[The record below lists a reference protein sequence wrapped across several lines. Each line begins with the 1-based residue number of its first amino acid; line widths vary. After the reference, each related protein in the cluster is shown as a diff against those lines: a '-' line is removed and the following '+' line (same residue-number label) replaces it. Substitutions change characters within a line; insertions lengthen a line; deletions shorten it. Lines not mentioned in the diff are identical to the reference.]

1 MVAEILGKKYELRFG
16 YGVLKDICQA
26 YGHDKVSGFDSIV
39 KELKLDKMTD
49 PSFDQMDFFGRLV
62 ISGIKNVDKK
72 TDLTSDDV
80 LDAIFTGGLNILEIF
95 EAFKDSLPKQ
105 PEASLGKQKRG
116 RK

>member
-1 MVAEILGKKYELRFG
+1 MVAEILGKKYELKFG
-16 YGVLKDICQA
+16 YGALKDICQA

-39 KELKLDKMTD
+39 KELKLDKMAE
-49 PSFDQMDFFGRLV
+49 PNFDQLDFFGRLV

-72 TDLTSDDV
+72 TDLTPDEV
-80 LDAIFTGGLNILEIF
+80 FDAFFFGELNLLKIF